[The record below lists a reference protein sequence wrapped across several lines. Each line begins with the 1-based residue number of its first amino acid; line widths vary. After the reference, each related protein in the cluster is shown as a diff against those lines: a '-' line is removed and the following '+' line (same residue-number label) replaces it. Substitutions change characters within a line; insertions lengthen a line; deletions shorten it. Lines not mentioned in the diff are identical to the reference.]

1 MGVSECLCEG
11 KNTECDCQWVN
22 LLMGSILCLC
32 VWGCVR
38 WKDEPERSVC
48 VCDFLWENVKDK
60 KWLVRNRIFLFVWR
74 KMKLTN
80 GSIADKTSF
89 GQSCSRKEH
98 SMFYIQRLGSFVA
111 GIKRRR
117 CSLERHF
124 LILHEKTRFLFF
136 STKHFVNFS
145 PTIWTVLIERK
156 KVFLISDLL

>member
-22 LLMGSILCLC
+22 LLMGSILCVC

-48 VCDFLWENVKDK
+48 VCVIFCGRMWKTKVTCKKPYFSVCLKKDEVDQWKHCRQDKFRPIVFEKRTFNVLHSTFGLFCGWHQTK
-60 KWLVRNRIFLFVWR
+60 KVFAR
-74 KMKLTN
+74 KTFPYF
-80 GSIADKTSF
+80 T
-89 GQSCSRKEH
+89 Q
-98 SMFYIQRLGSFVA
+98 
-111 GIKRRR
+111 
-117 CSLERHF
+117 
-124 LILHEKTRFLFF
+124 KTRFLFF